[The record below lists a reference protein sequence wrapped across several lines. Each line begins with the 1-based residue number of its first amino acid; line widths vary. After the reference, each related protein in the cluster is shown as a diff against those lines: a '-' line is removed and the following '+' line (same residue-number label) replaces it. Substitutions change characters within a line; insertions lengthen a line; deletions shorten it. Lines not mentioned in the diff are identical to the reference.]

1 MSINYCYFSERDKKW
16 KTCDDQKEYKAR
28 KDSGEKVKTLRDKT
42 CDTLNSESNSDFENW
57 KKDHPESAGWVLY
70 SKKEDCDKYWD
81 TNKYQRDYKYNKD
94 EQKTYCAIKNIG
106 GTSVTPSPGTSGYKE
121 CTDFYQ
127 LNCKDTG
134 SSVGRP
140 NTNGP
145 IYKVQGC
152 IGVKQDSFFG
162 PRTQSAL
169 QAKIGKNYFTEDQ
182 VEAICKGEVPG
193 GASPAIQM
201 PLTQEQ
207 KEQYWNDLIEKERIY
222 DQGLIHTLKDGN
234 VVYIVKTE
242 LNNPDVKLPLNS
254 LKGADLTVNDF
265 IVMYPIKKG
274 EPRGKFG
281 LLTKYKTPSGEEK
294 VKVEQNPRWYW
305 SPEEEVEAIDMF
317 ESKITNI
324 LKNVLSEQK
333 FSGRMT
339 TSTQP
344 GTTTTT
350 NTGAQQKP
358 ETTTTVVNKP
368 DPKVV
373 QNTIDPIKEE
383 TISLLTS
390 IQNMNTFKLGASQ
403 KDKSDLNDAITQLR
417 NFDSSKACEGENI
430 NLIDDNLKLI
440 NNIIAQNKDKFGAG
454 DIIKNLQGVKTNLEK
469 VKSECNKLEASV
481 QTTSGSGTKPTGDQ
495 TQQGTIPSQQTTQ
508 GSGTQPRQTQEE
520 PKELDATQC
529 RDLVIQYLYGAFTAS
544 DMEAVGSAMAK
555 GKILDTDAKTIK
567 NRLCGCYKLGDLN
580 DIEISKNDF
589 TSGKYRL
596 NPDFLNFRFLNKKLK
611 WPEIKKLVQTGKNKG
626 FEIGR
631 GYIDSSFGER
641 KMCIGQVNESVK
653 QTIKSHISEAINK
666 KKKLT
671 ESIVNKIT
679 KKLI

>member
-1 MSINYCYFSERDKKW
+1 MNLTEQKKTIIPPPPPPPPP
-16 KTCDDQKEYKAR
+16 K
-28 KDSGEKVKTLRDKT
+28 KD
-42 CDTLNSESNSDFENW
+42 NSDFEKW
-57 KKDHPESAGWVLY
+57 KKEHPKSDGWELY
-70 SKKEDCDKYWD
+70 SDSVTCDKYWD
-81 TNKYQRDYKYNKD
+81 KNKYQREYKYNKGD
-94 EQKTYCAIKNIG
+94 EKTYCAIKYIGG
-106 GTSVTPSPGTSGYKE
+106 GTSVTPPPGTSGYKE

-162 PRTQSAL
+162 PKTQSAL
-169 QAKIGKNYFTEDQ
+169 QVKIGKNYFTDDQ
-182 VEAICKGEVPG
+182 VEAICKGEIPG
-193 GASPAIQM
+193 GTGPAIEM

-469 VKSECNKLEASV
+469 VKSECNKLKASV

-508 GSGTQPRQTQEE
+508 GSGTQPGQTQPGQTQPGQTQEE

-529 RDLVIQYLYGAFTAS
+529 RDLVVQYLYGAFTAS
-544 DMEAVGSAMAK
+544 NMEAVGSAMAK
-555 GKILDTDAKTIK
+555 GKILDPKTIK

-611 WPEIKKLVQTGKNKG
+611 WSEIKKLVQTGENKG

-631 GYIDSSFGER
+631 GYTDSSFGER
-641 KMCIGQVNESVK
+641 EMCIGQVNESVK

-666 KKKLT
+666 KKTLT
-671 ESIVNKIT
+671 ESIVNKVT